1 MIVGG
6 EEDIEEGEG
15 EGEEGTDAG
24 ALEEE
29 DVEVEDRSRAQ
40 AKAKGK
46 GKARSTLGRREANEQ
61 DAEEQDE
68 DDPSEEVPRKSR
80 LSTKSTRS
88 LANDESDGEGDRT
101 RASLAP
107 SLRLGD
113 VSFGAADLETD
124 EYGNDTMDDIGP
136 SRHDHADNDGN
147 EEGEADD
154 DVGMEQD
161 AMDEEGLDEI
171 PEEQDEEQDEEG
183 DEEGDEDEE
192 TLPVKKTAAKGKA
205 ATKAKTR
212 PPPAKSRAQREE
224 SVTTREKREAKRK
237 RLSNFPN
244 GTFPSVRMVLPS
256 CGTGTGGLD

>member
-6 EEDIEEGEG
+6 EEDLEEGEG
-15 EGEEGTDAG
+15 EDEEGSDAG
-24 ALEEE
+24 AGEEV
-29 DVEVEDRSRAQ
+29 DVEEEDRSRAQ

-46 GKARSTLGRREANEQ
+46 GNARSTLSRREANEQ

-68 DDPSEEVPRKSR
+68 EDPSEEVPRKSR

-136 SRHDHADNDGN
+136 SRHDHADDDGN
-147 EEGEADD
+147 EEGDADD
-154 DVGMEQD
+154 DVNMEQD

-171 PEEQDEEQDEEG
+171 PEEQDEEQDDEG
-183 DEEGDEDEE
+183 EEDEE
-192 TLPVKKTAAKGKA
+192 TLPVQKTAAKGRA

-212 PPPAKSRAQREE
+212 PPRAKSRAQREE
-224 SVTTREKREAKRK
+224 SVATREKREAKRK

-256 CGTGTGGLD
+256 CGTVTGGLV